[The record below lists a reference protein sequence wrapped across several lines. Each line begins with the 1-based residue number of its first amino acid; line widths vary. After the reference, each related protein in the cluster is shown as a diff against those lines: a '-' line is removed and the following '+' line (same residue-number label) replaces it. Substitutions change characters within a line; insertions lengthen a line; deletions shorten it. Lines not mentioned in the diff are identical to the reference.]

1 MGGELKQYVNIT
13 IDAPRNVRFITHK
26 ECSIIM
32 YEWNSSE
39 VYGSFTIMFD
49 SIDEMKEFINRH
61 VEELER
67 LTKEAHHD
75 KA

>member
-13 IDAPRNVRFITHK
+13 IDATRNVRFITHK

-32 YEWNSSE
+32 YELNSSE
-39 VYGSFTIMFD
+39 GYGDFTIMFD
-49 SIDEMKEFINRH
+49 SIDEMKEFVDKH
-61 VEELER
+61 VKELER
-67 LTKEAHHD
+67 LTKETHHN